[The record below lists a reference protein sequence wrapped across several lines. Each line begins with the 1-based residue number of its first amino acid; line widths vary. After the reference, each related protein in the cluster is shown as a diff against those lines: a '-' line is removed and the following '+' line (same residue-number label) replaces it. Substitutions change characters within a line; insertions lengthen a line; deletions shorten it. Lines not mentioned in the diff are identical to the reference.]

1 MIKAN
6 REAEQSVIGAIL
18 IKPYEIMPE
27 CVELLGEDDFLTPEC
42 RTVYSYCTGYFV
54 DGKPIDFVILGEQ
67 LGKEYVAFL
76 SQCVEMVPSTKN
88 WRAYAE
94 IIKRT
99 AMRSRAWEKSMA
111 LMAELEGGEDLGEC
125 QDIAAAIAG
134 ELAPSDDRDTF
145 SASEGFY
152 HFYTSLQKPPEY
164 IQTGIAKLDSYL
176 YIERG
181 DYIVIGARPSVGK
194 TAITLQIMRAM
205 AKKHKVVYFSL
216 ETNALKLF
224 SRMVSSVT
232 GIPLSRIKSRDMDFG
247 AVAKSEHDF
256 KALDF
261 HVVNAAGMGVPEI
274 RAKAIQLG
282 AEVIIVDYIGL
293 VKSPGKTP
301 YERTTNASIAFH
313 ILAQTAGIT
322 VIAISQLSREGKGK
336 PDMTHL
342 RESGQIEQDADAI
355 LMLHAPDGNE
365 NPMREIGVVKN
376 KEGGLGMVRMK
387 FEGATQR
394 FYELEE
400 RYG

>member
-1 MIKAN
+1 MTSGAAVFRSLEVGKNLIKAN

-27 CVELLGEDDFLTPEC
+27 CVGLLDEEDFLTPEC
-42 RTVYSYCTGYFV
+42 RAVYHYCAGYFV
-54 DGKPIDFVILGEQ
+54 DGKPIDFVILTEQ
-67 LGKEYVAFL
+67 LGKEYTLFL

-99 AMRSRAWEKSMA
+99 AMRSRAWEKTME
-111 LMAELEGGEDLGEC
+111 LMAELEGGDDLGEC

-205 AKKHKVVYFSL
+205 AKKHKVAYFSL

-224 SRMVSSVT
+224 SRMVASVT
-232 GIPLSRIKSRDMDFG
+232 GVPLSGIKSRDADFG
-247 AVAKSEHDF
+247 TLARAEEDF

-293 VKSPGKTP
+293 
-301 YERTTNASIAFH
+301 
-313 ILAQTAGIT
+313 
-322 VIAISQLSREGKGK
+322 
-336 PDMTHL
+336 
-342 RESGQIEQDADAI
+342 
-355 LMLHAPDGNE
+355 
-365 NPMREIGVVKN
+365 
-376 KEGGLGMVRMK
+376 
-387 FEGATQR
+387 
-394 FYELEE
+394 
-400 RYG
+400 

>member
-1 MIKAN
+1 
-6 REAEQSVIGAIL
+6 
-18 IKPYEIMPE
+18 
-27 CVELLGEDDFLTPEC
+27 
-42 RTVYSYCTGYFV
+42 
-54 DGKPIDFVILGEQ
+54 
-67 LGKEYVAFL
+67 
-76 SQCVEMVPSTKN
+76 
-88 WRAYAE
+88 
-94 IIKRT
+94 
-99 AMRSRAWEKSMA
+99 
-111 LMAELEGGEDLGEC
+111 
-125 QDIAAAIAG
+125 
-134 ELAPSDDRDTF
+134 
-145 SASEGFY
+145 
-152 HFYTSLQKPPEY
+152 
-164 IQTGIAKLDSYL
+164 
-176 YIERG
+176 
-181 DYIVIGARPSVGK
+181 
-194 TAITLQIMRAM
+194 M
-205 AKKHKVVYFSL
+205 AKKHKVAYFSL

-224 SRMVSSVT
+224 SRMVASVT
-232 GIPLSRIKSRDMDFG
+232 GVPLSGIKSRDADFG
-247 AVAKSEHDF
+247 TLARAEEDF

-376 KEGGLGMVRMK
+376 KEGSLGMVKMK

-394 FYELEE
+394 FFELEE